1 MLSNIKSGVIIGID
15 GRVVNIETC
24 IANGLPNFNIVG
36 LASKSVVESRERI
49 KASIIQS
56 GYAFPHGHITVNL
69 SPANLSKK
77 GSHLDLPIAIGVLA
91 SQMVV
96 NDIKAREYALIG
108 ELSLNGKV
116 MPIDGV
122 LPIVLSLKK
131 AGIKRIVLPKQ
142 NTVEASMVGD
152 VAIIGVESLEEAIA
166 SINNQITESNIQKSW
181 LEIDNLKWSRMPD
194 YNEIRGQEYAKR
206 ALVIAAAGYHPML
219 MIGPPGCGKTMLA
232 KRLPGILPELSK
244 EQLLESTVVHSV
256 AGKLN
261 KGQRMLSHRPFRS
274 PHHTVTR
281 VALLG
286 GGMQP
291 VPGELSLSHNGVLFL
306 DELCEFD
313 TSLIESLRQPLEE
326 HTITISRQGATYE
339 FPCDALVVMSANP
352 FPCGFL
358 GSESKECTCTMAEI
372 ARYRRKLSGPMLDRI
387 DIQLNMH
394 EVTYSDLEAVN
405 LQSAGNLSTV
415 EMRGMVSS
423 AKSFSMMN
431 GRGDKCGNIS
441 DSRIRDAC
449 RLGRNEKVFLEN
461 AYNKL
466 KLSPR
471 SYIRTLKVARTIADI
486 GQSESVTVD
495 HLAEALRYRSS
506 DFENGR

>member
-152 VAIIGVESLEEAIA
+152 VTIIGVESLEEAIA

-181 LEIDNLKWSRMPD
+181 LETDNLKWSSMPD

-274 PHHTVTR
+274 PHHTVT
-281 VALLG
+281 
-286 GGMQP
+286 
-291 VPGELSLSHNGVLFL
+291 
-306 DELCEFD
+306 
-313 TSLIESLRQPLEE
+313 
-326 HTITISRQGATYE
+326 
-339 FPCDALVVMSANP
+339 SAAQAP
-352 FPCGFL
+352 
-358 GSESKECTCTMAEI
+358 
-372 ARYRRKLSGPMLDRI
+372 
-387 DIQLNMH
+387 
-394 EVTYSDLEAVN
+394 
-405 LQSAGNLSTV
+405 
-415 EMRGMVSS
+415 
-423 AKSFSMMN
+423 
-431 GRGDKCGNIS
+431 
-441 DSRIRDAC
+441 
-449 RLGRNEKVFLEN
+449 
-461 AYNKL
+461 
-466 KLSPR
+466 
-471 SYIRTLKVARTIADI
+471 
-486 GQSESVTVD
+486 
-495 HLAEALRYRSS
+495 HLPQTT
-506 DFENGR
+506 F